1 MVQANAKYARQV
13 ATAVETRDLEEIRRI
28 ITRAKL
34 TRPEFSLVCDRLGFK
49 ADGGISAENVLIV
62 DDSGIESSPSSSST
76 VLPLPVPPLTPRNKT
91 AGLEGVRVPVFYLD
105 AEGLGGTTA
114 LALATI
120 QNDAET
126 VRRLVKEVGMSV
138 DIRYGIF
145 VFVVFADSGG
155 ALGKAERVVGD

>member
-28 ITRAKL
+28 IARAKL
-34 TRPEFSLVCDRLGFK
+34 TRPEFSLVCERLGFK

-62 DDSGIESSPSSSST
+62 DGIESSPSSSSS
-76 VLPLPVPPLTPRNKT
+76 VLPLPVPPLTPRNNT

-138 DIRYGIF
+138 YTR
-145 VFVVFADSGG
+145 
-155 ALGKAERVVGD
+155 